1 MKNSSPDALNKEFHP
16 RAEQLAEEYVDDFAA
31 SLLLQAKI
39 LAPQERADV
48 VLGSHVEEAREVL
61 SRERRARWY
70 RELLIVF
77 GSALF
82 GAFVPGFITELSNGH
97 QLLTVVYTAM
107 GFLGMLLLFLGLR
120 R

>member
-1 MKNSSPDALNKEFHP
+1 MKNSSPDVLNKEFHA
-16 RAEQLAEEYVDDFAA
+16 RAEQLAKEYVDEFAA
-31 SLLLQAKI
+31 SLLLQSKM
-39 LAPQERADV
+39 LASQERAEM
-48 VLGSHVEEAREVL
+48 VLSNHVEEAREVL
-61 SRERRARWY
+61 SRERERRWY

-82 GAFVPGFITELSNGH
+82 GAFIPGFITELSTGH

-107 GFLGMLLLFLGLR
+107 GFFGMLLLFLGLR